1 MFAVRDIVIY
11 ALLSG
16 VAAALVL
23 ATLPWTRQHRRWL
36 LAGLAT
42 TAGFAAWNLTLD
54 ATHARGFN
62 TDAPLIALSWADA
75 GSGVLAFA
83 LAAAA
88 LALVARREPAG
99 RVVGAAA
106 TAGLVAAIVD
116 IFVLQVTGAFAVR
129 DPTPPPDPAGDADH
143 NHHPNA
149 GPQSTRRPG
158 LRAVLGYFLGL
169 GTWGFGGPI
178 ATVGY
183 MQRDLVER
191 RGWLDR
197 QDFLNGVGLGQTMPG
212 PLAAQVAMW
221 VGYLERGPLGAFL
234 VAVPFIAPS
243 FALVLAVAAVYVRY
257 QGLQVVQSLFYGIA
271 PGVMAIIAIAAVKLA
286 RLTNRRDPRLWAI
299 SLIVGA
305 ATAITGAEIAVLFL
319 AVGLVMIA
327 LDAPPRPV
335 RQALGRV
342 LRLARRHGRLAAVV
356 LAPLPLPTATATS
369 TATILGVATAGTLVA
384 LGLFFLKAGAFIFG
398 SGLAIVP
405 FLREG
410 VVHQHHWLT
419 QRQFL
424 DAVAMGLITPGPV
437 VITAAFIGYLVGGFP
452 GSLVATVAIFTPIY
466 LGVVLPGRWFLRH
479 KDNPQV
485 KAFVNGA
492 TAAAAGAIAGATV
505 VLTRQ
510 AITTCPPP

>member
-1 MFAVRDIVIY
+1 
-11 ALLSG
+11 
-16 VAAALVL
+16 
-23 ATLPWTRQHRRWL
+23 
-36 LAGLAT
+36 
-42 TAGFAAWNLTLD
+42 
-54 ATHARGFN
+54 
-62 TDAPLIALSWADA
+62 
-75 GSGVLAFA
+75 
-83 LAAAA
+83 
-88 LALVARREPAG
+88 
-99 RVVGAAA
+99 
-106 TAGLVAAIVD
+106 
-116 IFVLQVTGAFAVR
+116 
-129 DPTPPPDPAGDADH
+129 
-143 NHHPNA
+143 
-149 GPQSTRRPG
+149 
-158 LRAVLGYFLGL
+158 
-169 GTWGFGGPI
+169 
-178 ATVGY
+178 

-191 RGWLDR
+191 RGWLGRDE
-197 QDFLNGVGLGQTMPG
+197 FLNGVALGQTMPG

-234 VAVPFIAPS
+234 VAIPFIAPS
-243 FALVLAVAAVYVRY
+243 FALVVAVAAVYVRY

-299 SLIVGA
+299 SLLVGA
-305 ATAITGAEIAVLFL
+305 VTAITGTEIAVLFI
-319 AVGLVMIA
+319 AAGLVMIL

-335 RQALGRV
+335 RRALGRAV
-342 LRLARRHGRLAAVV
+342 RLARRRGRSVSVV
-356 LAPLPLPTATATS
+356 LAPLPLLAATS
-369 TATILGVATAGTLVA
+369 TSTATTILGVATAGTLVT

-452 GSLVATVAIFTPIY
+452 GSLVATAAIFTPIY
-466 LGVVLPGRWFLRH
+466 LGVVVPGRWFLRH

-485 KAFVNGA
+485 KAFVKGA
-492 TAAAAGAIAGATV
+492 TAAAAGAIAGATI

-510 AITTCPPP
+510 AITDLPTAAIGLVSLGLLWRFKLKEPLIVLGGAIAGLLLH